1 MIKRPHVM
9 QDSIQDCGVA
19 CIEMICKFYNINIDR
34 RYIQEETGYGMIGIS
49 LKAMEKFFSKVDAN
63 PEIVNISKINRL
75 NKENREMINN
85 SLPAIVF
92 LEEEEIINHFVVIWH
107 IGKKRILVSDPTHTK
122 KEWINNKQFEKRAI
136 SYLFV
141 EKPKNIFLN
150 HSPKKVRFYGK
161 FIKRNLKIFSLVMF
175 FSIIVSLLSTYLS
188 FNLGK
193 NINILEKNIPLQEKT
208 FLIQSISIGFIVLAL
223 VQVVVSYFKNILV
236 IKGTFAF
243 ETQLFKKYINKMLT
257 IHPKYFQL
265 NSSGE
270 FVSRISDILQVSN
283 DVMNFFISV
292 LLNFCMYVF
301 SIITLFYFSK
311 VMAIYLVV
319 ISAVVILFFAYIYPK
334 IYHFGYTISKSNT
347 DFQKK
352 LITFIDGLEEF
363 RALNADKYFS
373 EKVLDKINKFITNNK
388 KLQFFGTNSN
398 VFLSLFNTVGTV
410 ILIAIGSLLV
420 LKNSINLGNLTVL
433 ISLSGIVVSSL
444 NQFGSFQAQY
454 ESMQVASHRLES
466 ILINMENE
474 NVCGEIILDKK
485 IESIRCKRVSIKKI
499 NLDCLRSKL
508 VFVEPNPKF
517 LEGTIRDNLLLGH
530 RVPNSIFNKLIRDF
544 EINKIL
550 DDLPLG
556 INFPGEA
563 AIKCLS
569 SGQKQKLALFRG
581 ILKRPDILLVD
592 EGFSNMDK
600 EYLDRILPKFD
611 SWGIKLIVID
621 HSNRVTKDIDYIT
634 MENYD
639 IKNSWM

>member
-136 SYLFV
+136 NYLFV

-485 IESIRCKRVSIKKI
+485 IESIRCKRVSIKKG
-499 NLDCLRSKL
+499 D
-508 VFVEPNPKF
+508 
-517 LEGTIRDNLLLGH
+517 TLLLDTVNCEIYRGK
-530 RVPNSIFNKLIRDF
+530 NLSIRGENGSGKSTLIKSLLR
-544 EINKIL
+544 L
-550 DDLPLG
+550 DDDYKGQIL
-556 INFPGEA
+556 INN
-563 AIKCLS
+563 I
-569 SGQKQKLALFRG
+569 
-581 ILKRPDILLVD
+581 
-592 EGFSNMDK
+592 
-600 EYLDRILPKFD
+600 
-611 SWGIKLIVID
+611 
-621 HSNRVTKDIDYIT
+621 
-634 MENYD
+634 D
-639 IKNSWM
+639 IKKNQLGLSTIKISVCRAQS

>member
-1 MIKRPHVM
+1 
-9 QDSIQDCGVA
+9 
-19 CIEMICKFYNINIDR
+19 
-34 RYIQEETGYGMIGIS
+34 
-49 LKAMEKFFSKVDAN
+49 
-63 PEIVNISKINRL
+63 
-75 NKENREMINN
+75 
-85 SLPAIVF
+85 
-92 LEEEEIINHFVVIWH
+92 
-107 IGKKRILVSDPTHTK
+107 
-122 KEWINNKQFEKRAI
+122 
-136 SYLFV
+136 
-141 EKPKNIFLN
+141 
-150 HSPKKVRFYGK
+150 
-161 FIKRNLKIFSLVMF
+161 MF

-193 NINILEKNIPLQEKT
+193 NINILEKNIPLEEKT

-223 VQVVVSYFKNILV
+223 VQVVGCFKNILV

-265 NSSGE
+265 NSSE
-270 FVSRISDILQVSN
+270 IVSRISDILPVSN

-301 SIITLFYFSK
+301 SIITLFYFHK
-311 VMAIYLVV
+311 VIAIYLVV

-444 NQFGSFQAQY
+444 NQFGRFK
-454 ESMQVASHRLES
+454 R
-466 ILINMENE
+466 NMN
-474 NVCGEIILDKK
+474 
-485 IESIRCKRVSIKKI
+485 RCRWLVIGL
-499 NLDCLRSKL
+499 NL
-508 VFVEPNPKF
+508 
-517 LEGTIRDNLLLGH
+517 
-530 RVPNSIFNKLIRDF
+530 
-544 EINKIL
+544 
-550 DDLPLG
+550 
-556 INFPGEA
+556 
-563 AIKCLS
+563 
-569 SGQKQKLALFRG
+569 
-581 ILKRPDILLVD
+581 
-592 EGFSNMDK
+592 
-600 EYLDRILPKFD
+600 Y
-611 SWGIKLIVID
+611 
-621 HSNRVTKDIDYIT
+621 
-634 MENYD
+634 
-639 IKNSWM
+639 